1 MLVYCFWPTI
11 LPQSRKTGLGREV
24 VTRRCPKCGHHKRLT
39 KHHVYP
45 VRWKGDWDQTQSQ
58 TTVALCA
65 ECHAGIERVIELFEL
80 RGSQYLRGPMA
91 AEFYPAVLEWYLD
104 QEVTSAVIDCIW
116 GVRPKR
122 DREPTP
128 ASISAKLGEWLQ
140 RLIEHVARVA
150 VSIGI
155 AIVGDQAIVFWRPMP
170 VVI

>member
-1 MLVYCFWPTI
+1 MCLGITTCLLVPIFTNTCVFIYPYIIKNKITVKVMLVYCFWPTI

-122 DREPTP
+122 D
-128 ASISAKLGEWLQ
+128 
-140 RLIEHVARVA
+140 
-150 VSIGI
+150 
-155 AIVGDQAIVFWRPMP
+155 
-170 VVI
+170 